1 MKFSTRAR
9 YGMRALLDIALNG
22 DDGLV
27 MLKDIAVRQEI
38 SKRYLEHM
46 MTLLKKGGLVV
57 SERGVQGRP
66 HTQTVLAPG
75 LYPHRL
81 VVLPPYQGTAFQ
93 IATHL
98 VAPFFQL
105 HNKRCYHQP
114 DVPNT

>member
-46 MTLLKKGGLVV
+46 MTLL
-57 SERGVQGRP
+57 
-66 HTQTVLAPG
+66 
-75 LYPHRL
+75 
-81 VVLPPYQGTAFQ
+81 
-93 IATHL
+93 
-98 VAPFFQL
+98 
-105 HNKRCYHQP
+105 
-114 DVPNT
+114 